1 MRTKGP
7 GIGFCQDMSNKI
19 TKRTT
24 YFVGSP
30 KDVKGFLFWLAKMGC
45 GEGAYN
51 TMILVQSI
59 CVNENKFK
67 PLLRRIDRKNWMID
81 VDSYW
86 SNKDALRLII
96 KFDVVH
102 LVLKNLMCEDL
113 ANIIILFC

>member
-1 MRTKGP
+1 
-7 GIGFCQDMSNKI
+7 MSNKI
-19 TKRTT
+19 TRRVT

-51 TMILVQSI
+51 AMVLVKSI
-59 CVNENKFK
+59 CLNENKFK
-67 PLLRRIDRKNWMID
+67 PLMRRIDRKNWMID

-86 SNKDALRLII
+86 SNKDKLRLII

-102 LVLKNLMCEDL
+102 WVLVDLICEDL
-113 ANIIILFC
+113 ANIVVLYC